1 MPVLKTPLRSFSRF
15 SFSFSRALRSFHRSS
30 CFSLSSTA
38 PAVGKKKPQNQTVK
52 DKLIGKN
59 GKKND
64 SSSWAA
70 TYKLLGWFE
79 FYVIE
84 KEVSRFATF
93 VLLRVLSWMH
103 DMLAIAMEA
112 SREET
117 SSSGSSSSCLRV
129 FTARSRFSFW
139 DWDLL
144 RDIFTLSMD
153 TLVSRWRRWPNR
165 DSMFIYLQ
173 KNSKRNRTWYP
184 IGGT

>member
-38 PAVGKKKPQNQTVK
+38 PAVEKNKQTVK

-64 SSSWAA
+64 RSSWAA

-79 FYVIE
+79 FYLIE
-84 KEVSRFATF
+84 KEVSRLATF

-117 SSSGSSSSCLRV
+117 SSSGSFSSCLRV

-153 TLVSRWRRWPNR
+153 TLVSRWRRWANR

-173 KNSKRNRTWYP
+173 KKVKRNRIW
-184 IGGT
+184 